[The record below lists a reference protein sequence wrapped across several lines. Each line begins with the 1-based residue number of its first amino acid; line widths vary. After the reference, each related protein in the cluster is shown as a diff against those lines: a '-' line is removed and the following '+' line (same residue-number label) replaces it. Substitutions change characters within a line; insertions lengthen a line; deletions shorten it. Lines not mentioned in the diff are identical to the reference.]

1 MPIAMAQ
8 PAAERSSTRE
18 RVRATAFRLFGR
30 FGYDGVSMLAVARGS
45 GVTKAALYWHYENKA
60 DLYAACM
67 RQLVG
72 LFEERVFEAAAAEPD
87 PVERIFALFAGL
99 QQLVD
104 DERVVDGVAGYWL
117 RPASADVSA
126 ARAVQAEFEA
136 GASAAIEA
144 VLEEARAAD
153 ALQIEGSAEDFAR
166 AFIAIM
172 EAIVLPMGNR
182 GAPEHRRVVA
192 VLART
197 FFQAHARTPGLA
209 DRAAR
214 VLGAPAAAPADPS
227 EDRS

>member
-1 MPIAMAQ
+1 MAQ

-30 FGYDGVSMLAVARGS
+30 FGYDGVSMLAVARGA

-209 DRAAR
+209 ERAAR
-214 VLGAPAAAPADPS
+214 GLGAPAAAPAEPS